1 MVHCSDLAPDF
12 SYVCTTILYLIAHLG
27 IPDQDHCGPR
37 AAVPVMHSGMCAG
50 NRRRACIIRSA
61 CQCRNKT
68 TLPSRTLPPAFPHP
82 SVQNRPLT
90 LQRGTMES
98 ITSRFDSRSH
108 KTQLVFTALAAS
120 ALTAAAITSYNSYS
134 RQQKRNEL
142 NRQVL
147 TSVATDSSS
156 SERGG
161 GGSGRKRR
169 GTLPPPPEQIYL
181 NGGMDYGSGELNGS
195 GESNGSGEVNGNEEL
210 TGSGEL
216 NGSGEVNGSGE
227 SNGNGELNGSA
238 SSANYDE
245 DLVREQLARNYAF
258 FGEEG
263 MKKIRGASVAVIGCG
278 GVGSWA
284 AVMLARS
291 YVCFLFLSKTIRS

>member
-1 MVHCSDLAPDF
+1 
-12 SYVCTTILYLIAHLG
+12 
-27 IPDQDHCGPR
+27 
-37 AAVPVMHSGMCAG
+37 
-50 NRRRACIIRSA
+50 
-61 CQCRNKT
+61 
-68 TLPSRTLPPAFPHP
+68 
-82 SVQNRPLT
+82 
-90 LQRGTMES
+90 MES
-98 ITSRFDSRSH
+98 IASRFDPRSH

-120 ALTAAAITSYNSYS
+120 ALTAAAITSYNTYS

-147 TSVATDSSS
+147 TSVAAAS

-161 GGSGRKRR
+161 SGAGGRKRR
-169 GTLPPPPEQIYL
+169 GTSPPRPDQIYL
-181 NGGMDYGSGELNGS
+181 NGGTGYGSMEWD
-195 GESNGSGEVNGNEEL
+195 
-210 TGSGEL
+210 
-216 NGSGEVNGSGE
+216 
-227 SNGNGELNGSA
+227 GSA
-238 SSANYDE
+238 SSVTYDE

-291 YVCFLFLSKTIRS
+291 YANYPQKRTLRGFLTTV

>member
-1 MVHCSDLAPDF
+1 MD
-12 SYVCTTILYLIAHLG
+12 
-27 IPDQDHCGPR
+27 
-37 AAVPVMHSGMCAG
+37 
-50 NRRRACIIRSA
+50 
-61 CQCRNKT
+61 
-68 TLPSRTLPPAFPHP
+68 
-82 SVQNRPLT
+82 SV
-90 LQRGTMES
+90 
-98 ITSRFDSRSH
+98 TSRFDPRSH

-147 TSVATDSSS
+147 DTVAASSA

-161 GGSGRKRR
+161 SGFGGRKRR
-169 GTLPPPPEQIYL
+169 GTSPPRPEQIYL
-181 NGGMDYGSGELNGS
+181 NGAGYDSGEWD
-195 GESNGSGEVNGNEEL
+195 GN
-210 TGSGEL
+210 
-216 NGSGEVNGSGE
+216 
-227 SNGNGELNGSA
+227 A
-238 SSANYDE
+238 SSAAYDE
-245 DLVREQLARNYAF
+245 DLIREQLARNYAF

-291 YVCFLFLSKTIRS
+291 YADSPQKLWVRISDLTF